1 MNNFNDNTDLKLPI
15 DNDPAKLSK
24 IVKFSYNLKKLVLN
38 KGPCQPDYKSMPNIH
53 FPVTNGR
60 HFRPEWFVKTIS
72 DGTSVRRAWMSYSL
86 SEDKVYCILCMI
98 SGEKNCWTTNGFN
111 SWKKATLKLISHE
124 TSYKHIEV
132 CLQLKLID
140 NCLPLLPALEE
151 SNKTMVA
158 TNRFIVNQ
166 LVDITIYLARHCLA
180 FRRHREN
187 WKCSVIDVEGNFKDL
202 VILLAKY
209 SPSLAAYITG
219 LQTKKKCQFT
229 FVSWMRQNQLIESTA
244 KYIRGIIVKDIKVAK
259 FFSISMDTTFDNSK
273 KEQLSFVLR
282 YINEA
287 GIVNERLLTMKEC
300 SNTTG
305 QYLFTVFEKICD
317 ENGLDWKHYLVGQSY
332 DGASN
337 MRGTY
342 QGVQSLIKSFNSAAT
357 YVWCYAHRLNLVLTD
372 AVSCSYNAKDMFGI
386 VEVIYEF
393 ISSSKNRVAIFENYQ
408 RTLYPGKQIKRFK
421 RVQTTRWWS
430 HDLALRTVIST
441 FDALIETLTV
451 IEEKCGSNDRK
462 SAFHARSLRKSIISD
477 RFLLTA
483 LTYIEVFDIITP
495 LSNILQAKD
504 MDLLG
509 AVDSVFKSINSLQKL
524 RNDSKF
530 TEIINELKEFKNNST
545 LNIEDFK
552 PLQMNRKKVVPRM
565 YDEKSLDDA
574 IDEPLKNFKVNT
586 YYCAIDLTLTQ
597 MKDRFSDIS
606 TGIFKDLSLFSRR
619 RIKEIAND
627 TSKLPSDA
635 FLIFSSVYEKFVDRS
650 DLIREYI
657 QFSKCYF
664 DFEKNKFLPT
674 KLHSEKKK
682 IQIEALDE
690 NYESDSDTSDEHD
703 NDHLPTNNQGEVI
716 GSALPTNGTSM
727 AIVLQVLRIS
737 GLSTVFPS
745 LHIALKIS
753 LTLPVA
759 SVTTERSFSKL
770 SIVKNKLRSTMNE
783 DRLDSLMI
791 IACEPDIHINNDDI
805 INEFSTSSPLLLN
818 ALGR

>member
-1 MNNFNDNTDLKLPI
+1 M
-15 DNDPAKLSK
+15 
-24 IVKFSYNLKKLVLN
+24 
-38 KGPCQPDYKSMPNIH
+38 
-53 FPVTNGR
+53 
-60 HFRPEWFVKTIS
+60 
-72 DGTSVRRAWMSYSL
+72 
-86 SEDKVYCILCMI
+86 
-98 SGEKNCWTTNGFN
+98 
-111 SWKKATLKLISHE
+111 
-124 TSYKHIEV
+124 
-132 CLQLKLID
+132 
-140 NCLPLLPALEE
+140 
-151 SNKTMVA
+151 
-158 TNRFIVNQ
+158 
-166 LVDITIYLARHCLA
+166 
-180 FRRHREN
+180 
-187 WKCSVIDVEGNFKDL
+187 
-202 VILLAKY
+202 
-209 SPSLAAYITG
+209 
-219 LQTKKKCQFT
+219 
-229 FVSWMRQNQLIESTA
+229 
-244 KYIRGIIVKDIKVAK
+244 
-259 FFSISMDTTFDNSK
+259 
-273 KEQLSFVLR
+273 SFVLR

-287 GIVNERLLTMKEC
+287 GVVNERLLTMKEC

-305 QYLFTVFEKICD
+305 QYLFMVFEKICD

-372 AVSCSYNAKDMFGI
+372 AVSCSSNAKDMFGI

-408 RTLYPGKQIKRFK
+408 RTLYQGKQIKRFK

-430 HDLALRTVIST
+430 HDLALRTVVTT

-462 SAFHARSLRKSIISD
+462 SAFHARSLRESIISD

-483 LTYIEVFDIITP
+483 LTYIKVFDIITP

-524 RNDSKF
+524 RDESKF

-565 YDEKSLDDA
+565 YDEKLLDDS
-574 IDEPLKNFKVNT
+574 IDQPLKNFKVNT
-586 YYCAIDLTLTQ
+586 YYIAIDLTLTQ

-606 TGIFKDLSLFSRR
+606 TGIFRDLSLFSRR
-619 RIKEIAND
+619 RIKEVAND
-627 TSKLPSDA
+627 SSKLPSDA
-635 FLIFSSVYEKFVDRS
+635 FLIFSSVYEKFVVRS
-650 DLIREYI
+650 DLIREYV

-664 DFEKNKFLPT
+664 DFEKNKFLPS
-674 KLHSEKKK
+674 KLHSEKLK

-690 NYESDSDTSDEHD
+690 NYELSDTSDEWD
-703 NDHLPTNNQGEVI
+703 IDLLLTNNQDENI
-716 GSALPTNGTSM
+716 GSTLPINGVSM
-727 AIVLQVLRIS
+727 AIILQVLIIS

-745 LHIALKIS
+745 LYIALKIS
-753 LTLPVA
+753 LTLPVT
-759 SVTTERSFSKL
+759 SVTTERCFSKL

-805 INEFSTSSPLLLN
+805 IDAFSTSSPLLLN